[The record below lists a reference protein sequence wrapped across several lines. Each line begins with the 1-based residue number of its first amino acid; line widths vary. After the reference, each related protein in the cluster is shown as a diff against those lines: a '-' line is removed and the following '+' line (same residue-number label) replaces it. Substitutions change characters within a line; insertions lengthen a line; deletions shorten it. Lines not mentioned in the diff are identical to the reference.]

1 MFKKLHIKLTVY
13 MGIILIIFMFFIG
26 AGIYNFTKFIFED
39 GTKKLMQSEAIKIY
53 TYNDSINDS
62 FLPKQSLF
70 QERNV
75 LYNLGPKLAIMGT
88 EKLEASYVIYN
99 EKFERIY
106 EVKNETEIADSIA
119 MLAVDS
125 FCAKTDS
132 YGTKMVDGI
141 NYRIYTKYFDNKNNP
156 GVVQVYQ
163 NTINEEII
171 WSFLKTVLF
180 LFGCTGMITLMG
192 ISYIFTGQ
200 ALRPVR
206 ETWIRQKEFIADAS
220 HELRTPLTVIQ
231 TNLDVV
237 LSDDEGTVVENEIWL
252 DNAYSETRVMAKLI
266 DQLLTLAKADANEEK
281 LDISEISLSEIVE
294 NVCANM
300 EIIANNKKIDFE
312 LKLEED
318 LLIKGDYDKIRRMVV
333 ILIDNAIKYTEIGKV
348 TVSLYSEK
356 NKKILTVEDT
366 GIGISKKDVD
376 RIFDRFYRADKARH
390 RKGGTGLGLS
400 IAKWIADSHKFTITV
415 ESTIDE
421 GSKFIV
427 KM

>member
-1 MFKKLHIKLTVY
+1 MFKKLHIKLTAY

-26 AGIYNFTKFIFED
+26 AGIYNFTKYIFED

-53 TYNDSINDS
+53 TYNDS
-62 FLPKQSLF
+62 FLQKQYIF
-70 QERNV
+70 RDRNV
-75 LYNLGPKLAIMGT
+75 LYNLGPKLAIMGA
-88 EKLEASYVIYN
+88 EKLEVSYVIYN

-106 EVKNETEIADSIA
+106 EEKNETEIAESIA
-119 MLAVDS
+119 TLAVDS
-125 FCAKTDS
+125 FCAKADS
-132 YGTKMVDGI
+132 YATKRIDGI
-141 NYRIYTKYFDNKNNP
+141 NYRIYTKYFNSNNGS

-163 NTINEEII
+163 NTINEEVI

-180 LFGCTGMITLMG
+180 LFGSTGMITLLG

-200 ALRPVR
+200 ALRPVK
-206 ETWIRQKEFIADAS
+206 ETWVRQKEFIADAS

-237 LSDDEGTVVENEIWL
+237 LSDDEGTVIENEIWL

-300 EIIANNKKIDFE
+300 EIIAKNKKIDFE

-400 IAKWIADSHKFTITV
+400 IAKWIADSHRFTITV

>member
-1 MFKKLHIKLTVY
+1 MFKKLHIKLTAY
-13 MGIILIIFMFFIG
+13 MGIILIVFMFFI
-26 AGIYNFTKFIFED
+26 ATGIYNFTKFIFED

-53 TYNDSINDS
+53 TYNDS
-62 FLPKQSLF
+62 FLPEQSIF
-70 QERNV
+70 RDKNI

-106 EVKNETEIADSIA
+106 ERKNETEIAESIA
-119 MLAVDS
+119 ALAVDS

-132 YGTKMVDGI
+132 YVTKRVDGI
-141 NYRIYTKYFDNKNNP
+141 NYRIYTKYFDNNNVP

-180 LFGCTGMITLMG
+180 LFGSTGMITLLG

-200 ALRPVR
+200 ALRPVK

-237 LSDDEGTVVENEIWL
+237 LSDDVGTIEENEIWL

-300 EIIANNKKIDFE
+300 EIIAKNKKIDFE

-348 TVSLYSEK
+348 TVSLYTEK

-366 GIGISKKDVD
+366 GIGINKKDVD

-390 RKGGTGLGLS
+390 REGGTGLGLS
-400 IAKWIADSHKFTITV
+400 IAKWIADIHKFTLTV

-421 GSKFIV
+421 GSKFSV
-427 KM
+427 RM